1 MSSLDDTYMYRLA
14 TLNEHT
20 LTMSRIDVPWNP
32 RSRNSLVATST
43 SSVRRGATRS
53 RTLIVVGMFDTSEIR
68 APLAFR
74 AAVATFARH

>member
-14 TLNEHT
+14 TLNEHA

-43 SSVRRGATRS
+43 SSVRR
-53 RTLIVVGMFDTSEIR
+53 
-68 APLAFR
+68 
-74 AAVATFARH
+74 